1 MDNQGDKVGSGFLA
15 GTIFGGVVG
24 GLVGAWLAKKLSDTL
39 PEEDPTAAGENAKNG
54 AKTISAKTIN
64 NRASKRQPL
73 RGGDELNIESARQG
87 LETKIAQLNDAID
100 DVRNQLSNV
109 RQD

>member
-1 MDNQGDKVGSGFLA
+1 MDNQSDKFGSGFLA

-24 GLVGAWLAKKLSDTL
+24 GLVGAWLAKKLGETL
-39 PEEDPTAAGENAKNG
+39 AEEDPTAAGENAKNG
-54 AKTISAKTIN
+54 VKNGVKTIN
-64 NRASKRQPL
+64 SRASKRQPL

>member
-1 MDNQGDKVGSGFLA
+1 MDNQSDKFGSGFLA

-24 GLVGAWLAKKLSDTL
+24 GLVGVWLANKLSDTL
-39 PEEDPTAAGENAKNG
+39 VEDDTAAPENSKNG
-54 AKTISAKTIN
+54 TSKNGTKSVN
-64 NRASKRQPL
+64 SRLSKRQPL
-73 RGGDELNIESARQG
+73 SGGEELNIETARQG

-109 RQD
+109 RRD